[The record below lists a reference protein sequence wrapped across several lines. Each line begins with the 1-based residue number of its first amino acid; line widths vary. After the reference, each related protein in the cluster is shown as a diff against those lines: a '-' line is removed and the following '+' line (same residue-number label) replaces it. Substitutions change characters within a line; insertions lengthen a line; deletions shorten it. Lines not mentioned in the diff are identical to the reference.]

1 MKQLSNARI
10 AELLGETA
18 ALYEMENEPFKPR
31 AYERA
36 ALAIEAREEPLYE
49 TFAKGGPKALTEIAG
64 IGAGIAAHIAEL
76 LARGTFAEYERLKKK
91 TPVAVG
97 ELVAVEGIGPKTV
110 KALWEKLKIKNLDE
124 LEAAARAGKLRAL
137 AGFGE
142 KSEEKILKG
151 IAFRRT
157 VGGRMILG
165 AVLPVAH
172 MLENKLRAFPEVK
185 NAVAAGSIRRMKE
198 TVGDLDFLIV
208 SDKPE
213 ETMKKIT
220 ELPEVDS
227 VYASG
232 PTKTNVRLALGIDM
246 DVRVIPAKSWG
257 AALNYFTGSKA
268 HNIALR
274 EIAMKKGWKLNE
286 YGLFSEKNKTE
297 VFVAGKTEEELYEKL
312 GLSYIEPEL
321 REMTWE
327 IEAALRQ
334 AQGRKNGLPHLVGYE
349 DLKGDLQAHST
360 WTDGTRSIEEMARAA
375 ETLGLQYLAITD
387 HTQGLAM
394 TGGMNEAE
402 FAEQAKEIDALNQKL
417 KIKNSKIVVLKSA
430 EVNIK
435 KDGSMDLTDEALLAM
450 DFAGASVHS
459 HFELSVKEQTKRLIK
474 AIEHPLVDII
484 FHPTARLLNKR
495 PAIVADWSEVI
506 AAAKENGAALEID
519 AAPERLDL
527 HDELIRQCVNAG
539 VLLSIGSDAHSPDG
553 FKALKLGIAQAR
565 RGWAEKKNILNTLPV
580 EQMLAMLKR
589 KKQSSI

>member
-1 MKQLSNARI
+1 MKHLSNARI

-18 ALYEMENEPFKPR
+18 ALYEMENEPSKPR

-49 TFAKGGPKALTEIAG
+49 TFAKGGPGALKEIPG

-91 TPVAVG
+91 TPVSVG

-110 KALWEKLKIKNLDE
+110 KTLWEKLKIKNLDE
-124 LEAAARAGKLRAL
+124 LEAAARAGGLRAL
-137 AGFGE
+137 PGFGE

-151 IAFRRT
+151 IAFRRE

-172 MLENKLRAFPEVK
+172 ALEAKITAFPAVK
-185 NAVAAGSIRRMKE
+185 KAVATGSVRRMKE
-198 TVGDLDFLIV
+198 TVGNIDLLVI
-208 SDKPE
+208 SEKPE
-213 ETMKKIT
+213 ETMEKIAK
-220 ELPEVDS
+220 LPEIERV
-227 VYASG
+227 
-232 PTKTNVRLALGIDM
+232 
-246 DVRVIPAKSWG
+246 DVRIVPAGSWS
-257 AALNYFTGSKA
+257 AVLNYFTGSKA

-274 EIAMKKGWKLNE
+274 ERALKKGWELNE
-286 YGLFSEKNKTE
+286 YGLF
-297 VFVAGKTEEELYEKL
+297 KTEEELYEKL

-321 REMTWE
+321 REMTGE
-327 IEAALRQ
+327 LEASE
-334 AQGRKNGLPHLVGYE
+334 NGTLPTLIGYD

-360 WTDGTRSIEEMARAA
+360 WTDGTRSIEEMASAA
-375 ETLGLQYLAITD
+375 QAFGLEYIAMTD

-394 TGGMNEAE
+394 TGGMDEKE
-402 FAEQAKEIDALNQKL
+402 FTEQAKEIDALNARYTL
-417 KIKNSKIVVLKSA
+417 PATRFKILKSA

-435 KDGSMDLTDEALLAM
+435 KDGSLDLADDALAKM

-484 FHPTARLLNKR
+484 FHPSARILNKR
-495 PAIVADWSEVI
+495 PPIAADWSEVI
-506 AAAKENGAALEID
+506 AAAKENGTVLEID

-527 HDELIRQCVNAG
+527 HDEMIRQCVQAG

-553 FKALKLGIAQAR
+553 FKALRLGLAQAR
-565 RGWAEKKNILNTLPV
+565 RGWAERKDIVNTLPV
-580 EQMLAMLKR
+580 EKMLVRLKR
-589 KKQSSI
+589 NRGR

>member
-1 MKQLSNARI
+1 MKHLSNARI

-18 ALYEMENEPFKPR
+18 ALYEMESEPFKPR

-49 TFAKGGPKALTEIAG
+49 TFARGGPGALKEIPG

-76 LARGTFAEYERLKKK
+76 LARDTFAEYERLKKK
-91 TPVAVG
+91 TPVSVG

-110 KALWEKLKIKNLDE
+110 KTLWEKLKIKDLDE
-124 LEAAARAGKLRAL
+124 LEAAAKSGKLRAL

-165 AVLPVAH
+165 AVLPVAYA
-172 MLENKLRAFPEVK
+172 LENKLRAFPEVK

-198 TVGDLDFLIV
+198 TIGDIDVLVV
-208 SDKPE
+208 SEKPE
-213 ETMKKIT
+213 ETMRKIT
-220 ELPEVDS
+220 ELPEVEH
-227 VYASG
+227 VYGSG

-246 DVRVIPAKSWG
+246 DVRTVPADSWG

-274 EIAMKKGWKLNE
+274 ERAIKKGWKLNE
-286 YGLFSEKNKTE
+286 YGLFDGEKPISGATE
-297 VFVAGKTEEELYEKL
+297 KELYEKL
-312 GLSYIEPEL
+312 GLSYIKPEL
-321 REMTWE
+321 REMTGE
-327 IEAALRQ
+327 LEASENN
-334 AQGRKNGLPHLVGYE
+334 KLPDLIGYS
-349 DLKGDLQAHST
+349 DIKGDLQAHSD
-360 WTDGTRSIEEMARAA
+360 WTDGTRSIEKMARAA
-375 ETLGLQYLAITD
+375 QEFGLEYITITD
-387 HTQGLAM
+387 HTKGLAM
-394 TGGMNEAE
+394 TGGMNEKE
-402 FAEQAKEIDALNQKL
+402 FTEQAKEIDEINAKFKRQKARF
-417 KIKNSKIVVLKSA
+417 VVLKSA

-435 KDGSMDLTDEALLAM
+435 KDGSLDLVDEALEKM

-484 FHPTARLLNKR
+484 FHPSARMLNKR
-495 PAIVADWSEVI
+495 PPITADWSEVI
-506 AAAKENGAALEID
+506 AVAKENGTILEID

-527 HDELIRQCVNAG
+527 HDELIRQCVRAG

-553 FKALKLGIAQAR
+553 FKALRLGVGQAR
-565 RGWAEKKNILNTLPV
+565 RGWAEKKDIVNTLPV
-580 EQMLAMLKR
+580 EQMLGRLKR
-589 KKQSSI
+589 NTSPAS

>member
-1 MKQLSNARI
+1 MKRLSNTRI
-10 AELLGETA
+10 AEMLSETA

-49 TFAKGGPKALTEIAG
+49 TFARGGPKALTEIAG
-64 IGAGIAAHIAEL
+64 IGEGLAAHIAEL

-97 ELVAVEGIGPKTV
+97 ELVAVEGVGPKTV
-110 KALWEKLKIKNLDE
+110 KTLWEKLKIKNLDE
-124 LEAAARAGKLRAL
+124 LEAAAKNGKLRAL
-137 AGFGE
+137 SGFGE

-151 IAFRRT
+151 IAFRRAT
-157 VGGRMILG
+157 GGRLILG
-165 AVLPVAH
+165 AVLPIAH
-172 MLENKLRAFPEVK
+172 SLEEKLRAFPEVRH
-185 NAVAAGSIRRMKE
+185 AVVGGSIRRMKE
-198 TVGDLDFLIV
+198 TIGDVDFLVV
-208 SDKPE
+208 SDRPE

-227 VYASG
+227 AYASG
-232 PTKTNVRLALGIDM
+232 ATKTNVRLALGIDM
-246 DVRVIPAKSWG
+246 DVRIVPAKSWG

-274 EIAMKKGWKLNE
+274 ELAIKKGWKLNE
-286 YGLFSEKNKTE
+286 YGLCKDGE
-297 VFVAGKTEEELYEKL
+297 VFIAGKTEEELYEKL

-321 REMTWE
+321 REMTGE
-327 IEAALRQ
+327 IEASIK
-334 AQGRKNGLPHLVGYE
+334 GNLPHLVGYD
-349 DLKGDLQAHST
+349 DLRGDLQSHST

-375 ETLGLQYLAITD
+375 EALGLAYLAMTD

-402 FAEQAKEIDALNQKL
+402 FAKQAHEIDALNEKL
-417 KIKNSKIVVLKSA
+417 KSEKSNITILKSA

-435 KDGSMDLTDEALLAM
+435 KDGSMDLTDEALAKM

-495 PAIVADWSEVI
+495 PSIAADWSEVI
-506 AAAKENGAALEID
+506 AAAKENGTALEID
-519 AAPERLDL
+519 AAPERLDV

-539 VLLSIGSDAHSPDG
+539 VMLSIGSDAHSPDG
-553 FKALKLGIAQAR
+553 FKALRLGIAQAR
-565 RGWAEKKNILNTLPV
+565 RGWAEKKDILNALPV
-580 EQMLAMLKR
+580 EKMLGNLKR
-589 KKQSSI
+589 NRQEKRR

>member
-1 MKQLSNARI
+1 MKHLSNARI

-49 TFAKGGPKALTEIAG
+49 TMARGGPKALQEIPG
-64 IGAGIAAHIAEL
+64 IGAGIAAHLAEL

-110 KALWEKLKIKNLDE
+110 KTLWEKLKIKNLDE
-124 LEAAARAGKLRAL
+124 LEEAARGGKLRTL
-137 AGFGE
+137 PGFGE

-165 AVLPVAH
+165 AVLPIAH
-172 MLENKLRAFPEVK
+172 TLESKLRAFPEVK
-185 NAVAAGSIRRMKE
+185 NAIAAGSIRRMKE
-198 TVGDLDFLIV
+198 TVGDIDFLVV
-208 SDKPE
+208 SERPE
-213 ETMKKIT
+213 ETMKKIAG
-220 ELPEVDS
+220 LPE
-227 VYASG
+227 AE
-232 PTKTNVRLALGIDM
+232 NVK
-246 DVRVIPAKSWG
+246 VRIVPAESWG

-268 HNIALR
+268 HNGALR
-274 EIAMKKGWKLNE
+274 EMAMKKGWELNE
-286 YGLFSEKNKTE
+286 YGLF
-297 VFVAGKTEEELYEKL
+297 KTEEELYAKL
-312 GLSYIEPEL
+312 GLAYIEPEL
-321 REMTWE
+321 REMTGE
-327 IEAALRQ
+327 IEASKS
-334 AQGRKNGLPHLVGYE
+334 GKLPRLIGYG

-375 ETLGLQYLAITD
+375 AALGLEYIAMTD

-394 TGGMNEAE
+394 TGGMDEKE
-402 FAEQAKEIDALNQKL
+402 FADQAKEIDEVNAKFKKQNAKF
-417 KIKNSKIVVLKSA
+417 IVLKSA

-435 KDGSMDLTDEALLAM
+435 KDGSLDLADEALATM
-450 DFAGASVHS
+450 YFAGASVHS

-474 AIEHPLVDII
+474 AIEHPLIDII

-495 PAIVADWSEVI
+495 PGITADWSEVI
-506 AAAKENGAALEID
+506 AAAKENGTVLEID

-539 VLLSIGSDAHSPDG
+539 VVLSIGSDAHSPDG
-553 FKALKLGIAQAR
+553 FKALKLGLAQAR
-565 RGWAEKKNILNTLPV
+565 RGWAEKKDILNTLPLPK
-580 EQMLAMLKR
+580 MLGALKR
-589 KKQSSI
+589 NKK

>member
-1 MKQLSNARI
+1 MKQLSNTRI

-18 ALYEMENEPFKPR
+18 ALYEMESEPFKPR

-49 TFAKGGPKALTEIAG
+49 TFAIGGPGALKEIPG

-110 KALWEKLKIKNLDE
+110 KTLWEKLKIKNLDE
-124 LEAAARAGKLRAL
+124 LEAAARAGGLRAL
-137 AGFGE
+137 PGFGE

-151 IAFRRT
+151 IAFRRE

-172 MLENKLRAFPEVK
+172 ALEHKIGAFPEVK
-185 NAVAAGSIRRMKE
+185 KAVAAGSVRRMKE
-198 TVGDLDFLIV
+198 TVGDIDILAV
-208 SDKPE
+208 SEKPE
-213 ETMKKIT
+213 ETMKKIAK
-220 ELPEVDS
+220 LPEIERI
-227 VYASG
+227 
-232 PTKTNVRLALGIDM
+232 NVRI
-246 DVRVIPAKSWG
+246 VQPESWG
-257 AALNYFTGSKA
+257 AVLNHFTGSRA

-274 EIAMKKGWKLNE
+274 ERALKKGWKLNE
-286 YGLFSEKNKTE
+286 HGLFS
-297 VFVAGKTEEELYEKL
+297 TEEELYAKL
-312 GLSYIEPEL
+312 GLKYIEPEL
-321 REMTWE
+321 REMTGE
-327 IEAALRQ
+327 LEASQ
-334 AQGRKNGLPHLVGYE
+334 NNKLPDLIGYN
-349 DLKGDLQAHST
+349 DLKGDLQAHSD

-375 ETLGLQYLAITD
+375 RALGLEYIAMTD

-394 TGGMNEAE
+394 TGGMNEKE
-402 FAEQAKEIDALNQKL
+402 FAEQVKEIDALNKKL
-417 KIKNSKIVVLKSA
+417 KTESVKLRILKSA

-435 KDGSMDLTDEALLAM
+435 KDGSLDLADDALAKM

-484 FHPTARLLNKR
+484 FHPSARMLNKR
-495 PAIVADWSEVI
+495 PPIAADWSEVI
-506 AAAKENGAALEID
+506 AAAKENGTVLEID

-527 HDELIRQCVNAG
+527 HDELIRQCVQAG

-553 FKALKLGIAQAR
+553 FKALRLGIGQAR
-565 RGWAEKKNILNTLPV
+565 RGWAEKKDIVNTLPV
-580 EQMLAMLKR
+580 EKMLVRLKR
-589 KKQSSI
+589 NRGR

>member
-1 MKQLSNARI
+1 MKHLSNARI

-49 TFAKGGPKALTEIAG
+49 TFAKGGPGALKEIPG

-91 TPVAVG
+91 TPVSVG

-110 KALWEKLKIKNLDE
+110 KTLWEKLKIKNLDE
-124 LEAAARAGKLRAL
+124 LEAAARAGGLRAL
-137 AGFGE
+137 PGFGE

-151 IAFRRT
+151 IAFRRE

-172 MLENKLRAFPEVK
+172 ALEAKISAFPEVK
-185 NAVAAGSIRRMKE
+185 KAVATGSVRRMKE
-198 TVGDLDFLIV
+198 TVGNIDLLVI
-208 SDKPE
+208 SEKPE
-213 ETMKKIT
+213 ETMEKIAK
-220 ELPEVDS
+220 LPEIERV
-227 VYASG
+227 
-232 PTKTNVRLALGIDM
+232 
-246 DVRVIPAKSWG
+246 DVRIVPAGSWS
-257 AALNYFTGSKA
+257 AVLNYFTGSKA

-274 EIAMKKGWKLNE
+274 ERALKKGWELNE
-286 YGLFSEKNKTE
+286 YGLF
-297 VFVAGKTEEELYEKL
+297 KTEEELYEKL

-321 REMTWE
+321 REMTGE
-327 IEAALRQ
+327 LEASE
-334 AQGRKNGLPHLVGYE
+334 NGTLPTLIGYD

-360 WTDGTRSIEEMARAA
+360 WTDGTRSIEEMASAA
-375 ETLGLQYLAITD
+375 QAFGLEYIAMTD

-394 TGGMNEAE
+394 TGGMDEKE
-402 FAEQAKEIDALNQKL
+402 FTEQAKEIDALNARYTL
-417 KIKNSKIVVLKSA
+417 PATRFKILKSA

-435 KDGSMDLTDEALLAM
+435 KDGSLDLADDALAKM

-484 FHPTARLLNKR
+484 FHPSARILNKR
-495 PAIVADWSEVI
+495 PPIAADWSEVI
-506 AAAKENGAALEID
+506 AAAKENGTVLEID

-527 HDELIRQCVNAG
+527 HDEMIRQCVQAG

-553 FKALKLGIAQAR
+553 FKALRLGLAQAR
-565 RGWAEKKNILNTLPV
+565 RGWAERKDIVNTLPV
-580 EQMLAMLKR
+580 EKMLVRLKR
-589 KKQSSI
+589 NRGR

>member
-1 MKQLSNARI
+1 MKSLSNARI

-18 ALYEMENEPFKPR
+18 ALYEIENEPFKPR

-49 TFAKGGPKALTEIAG
+49 TMARGGPKALQEIPG
-64 IGAGIAAHIAEL
+64 IGAGIAAHLAEL

-110 KALWEKLKIKNLDE
+110 KTLWEKLKIKNLDE
-124 LEAAARAGKLRAL
+124 LEAAARGGKLRAL

-172 MLENKLRAFPEVK
+172 ALENKLRAFQEVK
-185 NAVAAGSIRRMKE
+185 NAIVAGSIRRMKE
-198 TVGDLDFLIV
+198 TVGDIDLLVV
-208 SDKPE
+208 SEKPE
-213 ETMKKIT
+213 ETMKKIAG
-220 ELPEVDS
+220 LPEIEHV
-227 VYASG
+227 
-232 PTKTNVRLALGIDM
+232 NVHI
-246 DVRVIPAKSWG
+246 VQPESWG

-274 EIAMKKGWKLNE
+274 EIAIKKGWELNE
-286 YGLFSEKNKTE
+286 YGLLKTE
-297 VFVAGKTEEELYEKL
+297 KELYEKL
-312 GLSYIEPEL
+312 GLKYIEPEL
-321 REMTWE
+321 REMTGE
-327 IEAALRQ
+327 IEAS
-334 AQGRKNGLPHLVGYE
+334 KNGKLPHLVGYN

-375 ETLGLQYLAITD
+375 AELGLEYIAMTD

-394 TGGMNEAE
+394 TGGMNEKE
-402 FAEQAKEIDALNQKL
+402 FAEQAKEIDALNDRFKKQETRF
-417 KIKNSKIVVLKSA
+417 KILKSA

-435 KDGSMDLTDEALLAM
+435 KDGSLDLADEALAQM

-474 AIEHPLVDII
+474 AIEHPLIDII

-495 PAIVADWSEVI
+495 PGISADWSEVI
-506 AAAKENGAALEID
+506 AAAKENVTALEID

-539 VLLSIGSDAHSPDG
+539 VMLSIGSDAHSPDG
-553 FKALKLGIAQAR
+553 FRALKLGIAQAR
-565 RGWAEKKNILNTLPV
+565 RGWAEKKNIVNVLPV
-580 EQMLAMLKR
+580 EKMLKMLKR
-589 KKQSSI
+589 NREK

>member
-64 IGAGIAAHIAEL
+64 IGGGIAAHIAEL

-110 KALWEKLKIKNLDE
+110 KTLWEKLKIKNLDE
-124 LEAAARAGKLRAL
+124 LEKAARSGKLRAL
-137 AGFGE
+137 SGFGE

-151 IAFRRT
+151 IAFRRA

-172 MLENKLRAFPEVK
+172 MLESKLRAFPEVK
-185 NAVAAGSIRRMKE
+185 NAIAGGSIRRMKE
-198 TVGDLDFLIV
+198 TVGDLDFLVV
-208 SDKPE
+208 SEKPE

-220 ELPEVDS
+220 ELPEVEY

-232 PTKTNVRLALGIDM
+232 PSKINVRLALGIDM
-246 DVRVIPAKSWG
+246 DVRIVPARSFG

-274 EIAMKKGWKLNE
+274 EIAIKKGWKLNE
-286 YGLFSEKNKTE
+286 YGLFKNE
-297 VFVAGKTEEELYEKL
+297 DVFVAGKTEEELYEKL
-312 GLSYIEPEL
+312 GLAYIEPEL
-321 REMTWE
+321 REMTGE
-327 IEAALRQ
+327 IEAS
-334 AQGRKNGLPHLVGYE
+334 KNGKLPRLVGYG

-375 ETLGLQYLAITD
+375 QALGLEYIAITD

-394 TGGMNEAE
+394 TGGMNEKE
-402 FAEQAKEIDALNQKL
+402 FADQAKEIDALNYKL
-417 KIKNSKIVVLKSA
+417 QITSYKLRILKSA

-435 KDGSMDLTDEALLAM
+435 KDGSLDLADEALAQM

-474 AIEHPLVDII
+474 AIEHPLIDII

-553 FKALKLGIAQAR
+553 FMALKLGLAQAR

-580 EQMLAMLKR
+580 EQILEKLKR
-589 KKQSSI
+589 NLER